1 MRLRTA
7 DGRLYLDGG
16 PGDSLHATFDDDLTW
31 VLLARAPLPVTG
43 RAEGRFTGTR
53 IEAEAQVDSFD
64 VRVISAMLKSDIVTF
79 TSGTA
84 SGRLSVAGPFND
96 PDITGELELV
106 GGGLRFRYSPD
117 EVGPIDA
124 PFRFTGHEFSAG
136 PLTVPIGNAWGTATV
151 VFALDHWVPNAFA
164 LDAATARGTSIR
176 TAATFGRVVVDG
188 RAEGRVRVA
197 VSERRTDVTGS
208 VTMNEARITLGE
220 WVDEPFVP
228 EEPPTFVSMQTVTGK
243 RVEFFW
249 PSERIPIVRATA
261 AAGGKLA
268 ITYRGD
274 TGAYTVNGAAD
285 MHGGEIFFF
294 DRSFVM
300 KEGSIAFKEDQRSF
314 DPRITARAETRE
326 WDPAS
331 GEEVKIYLDVDDNLN
346 GFSPRFSSDPPLPE
360 PELFA
365 LFGAPFTQQVEG
377 QGLLPSAVML
387 SGDVLSR
394 FGLLRP
400 FEQRVRA
407 LLGLDMFS
415 LRTQVIQN
423 LVAEKVLGLEAA
435 NPLDNTSLSLG
446 KYLGDDLFLEM
457 LVRLQAPRGPSGL
470 LLPGHGLTSE
480 FELNLE
486 WDTPFFL
493 LEWSFLPRNPDTLFL
508 TDNSIALKWR
518 YTY

>member
-1 MRLRTA
+1 
-7 DGRLYLDGG
+7 
-16 PGDSLHATFDDDLTW
+16 
-31 VLLARAPLPVTG
+31 
-43 RAEGRFTGTR
+43 
-53 IEAEAQVDSFD
+53 
-64 VRVISAMLKSDIVTF
+64 
-79 TSGTA
+79 
-84 SGRLSVAGPFND
+84 
-96 PDITGELELV
+96 
-106 GGGLRFRYSPD
+106 
-117 EVGPIDA
+117 
-124 PFRFTGHEFSAG
+124 
-136 PLTVPIGNAWGTATV
+136 
-151 VFALDHWVPNAFA
+151 
-164 LDAATARGTSIR
+164 
-176 TAATFGRVVVDG
+176 
-188 RAEGRVRVA
+188 
-197 VSERRTDVTGS
+197 
-208 VTMNEARITLGE
+208 
-220 WVDEPFVP
+220 
-228 EEPPTFVSMQTVTGK
+228 
-243 RVEFFW
+243 
-249 PSERIPIVRATA
+249 
-261 AAGGKLA
+261 
-268 ITYRGD
+268 
-274 TGAYTVNGAAD
+274 
-285 MHGGEIFFF
+285 
-294 DRSFVM
+294 
-300 KEGSIAFKEDQRSF
+300 
-314 DPRITARAETRE
+314 
-326 WDPAS
+326 
-331 GEEVKIYLDVDDNLN
+331 VKIYLDVDDNLN

-365 LFGAPFTQQVEG
+365 LFGAPFTQQVAG

-415 LRTQVIQN
+415 LRTQAIQN

>member
-1 MRLRTA
+1 VRT
-7 DGRLYLDGG
+7 
-16 PGDSLHATFDDDLTW
+16 
-31 VLLARAPLPVTG
+31 
-43 RAEGRFTGTR
+43 
-53 IEAEAQVDSFD
+53 
-64 VRVISAMLKSDIVTF
+64 
-79 TSGTA
+79 
-84 SGRLSVAGPFND
+84 
-96 PDITGELELV
+96 
-106 GGGLRFRYSPD
+106 
-117 EVGPIDA
+117 
-124 PFRFTGHEFSAG
+124 
-136 PLTVPIGNAWGTATV
+136 
-151 VFALDHWVPNAFA
+151 
-164 LDAATARGTSIR
+164 
-176 TAATFGRVVVDG
+176 
-188 RAEGRVRVA
+188 
-197 VSERRTDVTGS
+197 
-208 VTMNEARITLGE
+208 
-220 WVDEPFVP
+220 
-228 EEPPTFVSMQTVTGK
+228 
-243 RVEFFW
+243 
-249 PSERIPIVRATA
+249 TA
-261 AAGGKLA
+261 AAGGRLA

-300 KEGSIAFKEDQRSF
+300 KEGSITFKEDQRSF

-326 WDPAS
+326 WDPSS
-331 GEEVKIYLDVDDNLN
+331 GEEVKIWMDVDDNLN
-346 GFSPRFSSDPPLPE
+346 GFSPRFSSDPSLAE

-365 LFGAPFTQQVEG
+365 LLGAPFTQQVEG
-377 QGLLPSAVML
+377 QGLLSSAVLL

-400 FEQRVRA
+400 FEQRVRE

-423 LVAEKVLGLEAA
+423 LVAEKVLGLEGV

-508 TDNSIALKWR
+508 TDNSLALKWR